1 LLIDTLR
8 ENQINP
14 QVEPL
19 AYVYCARN
27 ATELE
32 RGEPVA
38 IIRSILRQL
47 TCPRPNLKIQDV
59 VARKYQELQEEGF
72 EPRDLTLM
80 EAKALILELLGNNP
94 ATIIIDALD
103 ECIPERRYQL
113 LNALDELLEQSTSQ
127 VKIVV
132 SSRGNHEDIS
142 SRLSKPSNFSVNV
155 GDNKSDIE
163 RFVRLEVARSVEES
177 RLLGGTASAEL
188 QDTLINTLTNGAQ
201 GM

>member
-1 LLIDTLR
+1 M
-8 ENQINP
+8 
-14 QVEPL
+14 
-19 AYVYCARN
+19 
-27 ATELE
+27 
-32 RGEPVA
+32 A

-47 TCPRPNLKIQDV
+47 SCPRPNLKIQDV

-72 EPRDLTLM
+72 DPRDLTLM
-80 EAKALILELLGNNP
+80 EAKNMILELLGNNP

-113 LNALDELLEQSTSQ
+113 LNALDEILEKLTGQ

-132 SSRGNHEDIS
+132 SSRENHEDIS
-142 SRLSKPSNFSVNV
+142 RRLSKSPNFSVNA
-155 GDNKSDIE
+155 GNNKSDIE
-163 RFVRLEVARSVEES
+163 RFVRLEVAQSIQES
-177 RLLGGTASAEL
+177 RLLDGAVSVEL

>member
-8 ENQINP
+8 ENPINP
-14 QVEPL
+14 QSEPL
-19 AYVYCARN
+19 AYVYCTRN

-47 TCPRPNLKIQDV
+47 SCPRPDLKIQDAV
-59 VARKYQELQEEGF
+59 SRKYQELQEEGF
-72 EPRDLTLM
+72 DPRELTLM
-80 EAKALILELLGNNP
+80 ESKTLILELLENNP

-113 LNALDELLEQSTSQ
+113 LSTLDEFLENSTSK

-132 SSRGNHEDIS
+132 SSRENHEDIA
-142 SRLSKPSNFSVNV
+142 RGLEKPSNFSVSAGN
-155 GDNKSDIE
+155 NKSDIE
-163 RFVRLEVARSVEES
+163 RFVKLEVARSIQES
-177 RLLGGTASAEL
+177 RLLGGTVSSEL
-188 QDTLINTLTNGAQ
+188 QDTLVKTLTNGAQ